1 MDMDNI
7 RSRRTGKIRQR
18 IPSLA
23 VVLVVSLGLLTACGA
38 WTRPDDNQ
46 IRAAIQEYHEAAAVA
61 LELDYATMKVPQRS
75 AGSAA
80 AVIWTPDHGIQR
92 NYRVEWDGQSQKY
105 SVISYLTLERG
116 EDGVYRQIEEII
128 VP

>member
-61 LELDYATMKVPQRS
+61 LELDYATMKVPQWFARM
-75 AGSAA
+75 
-80 AVIWTPDHGIQR
+80 AV
-92 NYRVEWDGQSQKY
+92 S
-105 SVISYLTLERG
+105 
-116 EDGVYRQIEEII
+116 EII
-128 VP
+128 VDTMKRLKLEYPQMTDEELVKLDEYRSRLLHEDSE